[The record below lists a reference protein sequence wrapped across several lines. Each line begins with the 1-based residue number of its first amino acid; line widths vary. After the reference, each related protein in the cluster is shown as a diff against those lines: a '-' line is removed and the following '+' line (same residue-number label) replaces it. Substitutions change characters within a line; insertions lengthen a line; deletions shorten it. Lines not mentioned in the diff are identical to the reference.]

1 MITDELSNYYG
12 DFLDGSYNCVD
23 RIVLNAHFGLCY
35 SAGGF
40 RSWWR
45 RLHNGSEEELDNMH
59 LMRMAGRFSRRV
71 RGYAKAHGIPV
82 IECSSE
88 ERKHKIAE
96 EHLKNNPP
104 RKGLFLIL
112 VGRAIAIRWEVKR
125 SGRGVIRN
133 LEAKRV
139 FINHY
144 SFHIIDP
151 DWGHITIKMS
161 GHPPFSAQ
169 IILNG
174 HEYVACQS
182 QKAGIPFTKEG
193 NCFTIIPKP
202 ADLAEVADTLFE
214 SRTIGRLSQVCEAW
228 IYSACLCFGLDLDE
242 QQHSGFRYR
251 YSVYQVEY
259 SRNLI
264 FCRGGQMEEIFQGL
278 IDRTRARLDIK
289 QLKTI
294 FGVKTRPHWDR
305 KGNTPRLEVVVERP
319 QYDLT
324 IFKLHFGK
332 LTLKVYTKGER
343 VLRIEVMVHNTK
355 ELRCGRLLERFS
367 TIVTRLQQILGQFLN
382 NVYAMDAAFVADAT
396 LDELPHP
403 SQVGK
408 TRVGGID
415 VNKPRTRAVLTAA
428 LSLACSPNGFSA
440 RQFAA
445 AVQSMHSST
454 DPHYDA
460 RRAAYDLKKLRG
472 KNLLTK
478 LDDSRRY
485 SIPPQAIRTI
495 GALVI
500 LREKVLRP
508 ILAGVGKAKM
518 GRKLKNWSSI
528 DEHYEAIRQ
537 DMFILFQDLRIA
549 A

>member
-472 KNLLTK
+472 KTLLTK
-478 LDDSRRY
+478 LDDSRR
-485 SIPPQAIRTI
+485 
-495 GALVI
+495 
-500 LREKVLRP
+500 
-508 ILAGVGKAKM
+508 
-518 GRKLKNWSSI
+518 
-528 DEHYEAIRQ
+528 
-537 DMFILFQDLRIA
+537 
-549 A
+549 

>member
-518 GRKLKNWSSI
+518 GRKLKNWSPI

-537 DMFILFQDLRIA
+537 DMFVLFQDLRIA